1 MSKSANEYFEILP
14 DWYREKALKNA
25 KMNDTGHI
33 ICEDLCDAL
42 ITAFYWESTPE
53 GHYFWQ
59 DLYELIENEYI
70 YLNN

>member
-1 MSKSANEYFEILP
+1 MSKSANEYFETLP
-14 DWYREKALKNA
+14 DWYREKALNNA
-25 KMNDTGHI
+25 ETYGTGHVI
-33 ICEDLCDAL
+33 YEDLEDAL
-42 ITAFYWESTPE
+42 ISAFWWEDTPE

>member
-1 MSKSANEYFEILP
+1 MSNTAYHYFAQLP
-14 DWYREKALKNA
+14 DFYAEKAIYNA
-25 KMNDTGHI
+25 YKGGTGHI
-33 ICEDLCDAL
+33 IYEDLEDAL
-42 ITAFYWESTPE
+42 ISAFQWEHTPE